1 MQEIHPVAP
10 AASAPPRS
18 KIELLYQEILR
29 ESHVFISRLEQ
40 VSRQQEEIQNSL
52 QALPMTIRQAGLD
65 AANQTADQA
74 SRSLLEAA
82 RTIATATSEL
92 RIASRAATSAHSA
105 TAWRAGMLCLAGAF
119 GGSAFCAALIVLF
132 KYL

>member
-1 MQEIHPVAP
+1 MQEANTVAP
-10 AASAPPRS
+10 ATNAPPRS
-18 KIELLYQEILR
+18 KIELLYSEILR
-29 ESHVFISRLEQ
+29 ESDVFISRLEQ

-52 QALPMTIRQAGLD
+52 QALPMAIRQAGLD

-82 RTIATATSEL
+82 RTIAMATSEL
-92 RIASRAATSAHSA
+92 RIASRAATSAHPA
-105 TAWRAGMLCLAGAF
+105 TAWRAGMLCLAGAL
-119 GGSAFCAALIVLF
+119 GGSAFCAALIVFF

>member
-1 MQEIHPVAP
+1 MQETSPVAP
-10 AASAPPRS
+10 ATNAPPRS
-18 KIELLYQEILR
+18 KIEFLYSEILR
-29 ESHVFISRLEQ
+29 ESDVFISRLEQ

-52 QALPMTIRQAGLD
+52 QAVPMAIRQAGLD
-65 AANQTADQA
+65 AAIQSADQA

-82 RTIATATSEL
+82 RTIASATSEL
-92 RIASRAATSAHSA
+92 RIASRAATSAHPA

>member
-1 MQEIHPVAP
+1 MHENHPVAP

-18 KIELLYQEILR
+18 KVELLYQEILR
-29 ESHVFISRLEQ
+29 ESDVFISRLEQ
-40 VSRQQEEIQNSL
+40 VSRQQEEIQQSL
-52 QALPMTIRQAGLD
+52 RALPMAIRQAGLD

-74 SRSLLEAA
+74 SRALLDAA

>member
-65 AANQTADQA
+65 AANQA